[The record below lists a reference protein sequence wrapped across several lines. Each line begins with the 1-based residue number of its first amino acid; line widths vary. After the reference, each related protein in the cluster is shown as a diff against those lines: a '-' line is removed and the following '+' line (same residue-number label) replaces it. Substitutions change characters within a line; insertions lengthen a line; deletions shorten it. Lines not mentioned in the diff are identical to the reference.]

1 MTNFFNPSGAALTS
15 NKDDWETPASL
26 FKNLNEK
33 YSFDL
38 DAAAS
43 DENHKVDNYFTENDD
58 ALKQKWG
65 GNVFVNPPYGR
76 NIRAWVEKAYQES
89 VRDPNRNIVMLI
101 PSRTDTSYWHDF
113 IFPHADIEFIRGRLK
128 FEVDG
133 QAGNPAPFPSAIVV
147 FGKEVN
153 KCWNHHQTS

>member
-1 MTNFFNPSGAALTS
+1 MANFFNPSGAALTS
-15 NKDDWETPASL
+15 NKDDWETPALL

-43 DENHKVDNYFTENDD
+43 DENHKVDNYFTANDD
-58 ALKQKWG
+58 ALKQKWV

-89 VRDPNRNIVMLI
+89 VRYPNRKIVMLI
-101 PSRTDTSYWHDF
+101 PSRTDTSYCHDF
-113 IFPHADIEFIRGRLK
+113 IFPHADVEFIRGRLK
-128 FEVDG
+128 FEVNG
-133 QAGNPAPFPSAIVV
+133 QGGNPAPFPSAIVV
-147 FGKEVN
+147 FGKEAR
-153 KCWNHHQTS
+153 

>member
-1 MTNFFNPSGAALTS
+1 MSDFFKKDGPALTS
-15 NKDDWETPASL
+15 NKDDWETPSL
-26 FKNLNEK
+26 LFRKLNEK

-58 ALKQKWG
+58 ALKQRWG

-89 VRDPNRNIVMLI
+89 VRDPNRKIVMLI

-128 FEVDG
+128 FEVNG

-147 FGKEVN
+147 FGKQ
-153 KCWNHHQTS
+153 KGR

>member
-1 MTNFFNPSGAALTS
+1 MGNFFNPSGAALTS
-15 NKDDWETPASL
+15 NKDDWETPALL

-43 DENHKVDNYFTENDD
+43 DENHKVDNYFTANND

-76 NIRAWVEKAYQES
+76 NIRAWVEKAHQES
-89 VRDPNRNIVMLI
+89 VRDPNRKIVMLI

-113 IFPHADIEFIRGRLK
+113 IFPHADIEFIRGRFK
-128 FEVDG
+128 FEING
-133 QAGNPAPFPSAIVV
+133 HAGNPAPFPSAIVV
-147 FGKEVN
+147 FGEEV
-153 KCWNHHQTS
+153 KL